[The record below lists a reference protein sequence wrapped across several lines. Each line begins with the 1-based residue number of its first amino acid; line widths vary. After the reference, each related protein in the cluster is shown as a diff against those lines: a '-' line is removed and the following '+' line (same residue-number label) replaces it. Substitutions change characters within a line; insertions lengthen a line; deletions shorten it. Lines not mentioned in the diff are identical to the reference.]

1 MIIAATDGSPAA
13 TAAVEWA
20 ADDAARKELPL
31 RVIHVVDRLPY
42 EIPRY
47 PIPGVQESI
56 VQSGERILRD
66 ARQAVRTRQPGVEVT
81 TELVYGVPAPVLRQE
96 AEHSSELVV
105 GSRGRG
111 GFAGMLLGSVSSHVA
126 GHVHAPVVVVRPAP
140 ATAYGEIVVGVS
152 ESEECDPAL
161 AYAFEEA
168 KLRGARLRGICAWEL
183 PVHILGPEVV
193 YDVEEIQHAFRQ
205 AATDKLGELEERF
218 PEVEVTLDVV
228 RGHPVAALVDASEKA
243 DLIVVGSR
251 GRGAIGAAV
260 LGSVSRAILHHA
272 RCPVAVVR

>member
-1 MIIAATDGSPAA
+1 MIIVATDGSPAA

-20 ADDAARKELPL
+20 ADDAARKKLPL
-31 RVIHVVDRLPY
+31 RVLHVVDRLPY

-66 ARQAVRTRQPGVEVT
+66 ARQAVRARQPDVEVT

-140 ATAYGEIVVGVS
+140 ATAHGEIVVGVG

-168 KLRGARLRGICAWEL
+168 ALRGARLRAVSAWEL

-193 YDVEEIQHAFRQ
+193 YDVDEIQHAFRQ
-205 AATDKLGELEERF
+205 AAMDKLGDLQERF
-218 PEVEVTLDVV
+218 PDLEVTLDIV

-243 DLIVVGSR
+243 DLVVVGSR

-260 LGSVSRAILHHA
+260 LGSVSRGVLHHA